1 MSRQLRMVRPNL
13 EDLPDLVIPE
23 GYGLRSYIKGDEI
36 HWANIITDSFG
47 GSKRTAED
55 TRKEII
61 ERDVFVPD
69 GLFFTTYEDTPV
81 GTACAWKQSIDET
94 EVGYVPTWSVLRVNT
109 LGTNSGNGLS
119 LAVLYYFRDNGF
131 ICSMLD
137 TDDFR
142 IPAIKTYLNLGFIPL
157 YVEDTQHSRWKQIFE
172 TLDLPFMEQEI
183 NHLRRFTYPGIV
195 EKKRLGN
202 CIDEVDDTISR
213 LPTKT

>member
-13 EDLPDLVIPE
+13 EDLPELVIPE

-55 TRKEII
+55 TRREII

-69 GLFFTTYEDTPV
+69 GLFFTTYEDIPV
-81 GTACAWKQSIDET
+81 GTACAWRQSVDET
-94 EVGYVPTWSVLRVNT
+94 EVGYVHMVGVESKHTGYK
-109 LGTNSGNGLS
+109 LGKWVS

-131 ICSMLD
+131 VCSMLD

-157 YVEDTQHSRWKQIFE
+157 YVEDTQHSRWIQIFE

-183 NHLRRFTYPGIV
+183 NHLRKLLSPELWIKT
-195 EKKRLGN
+195 
-202 CIDEVDDTISR
+202 SR
-213 LPTKT
+213 

>member
-13 EDLPDLVIPE
+13 EDLPELVIPE

-61 ERDVFVPD
+61 ERDVFEPD
-69 GLFFTTYEDTPV
+69 GLFFTTYEEIPV
-81 GTACAWKQSIDET
+81 GTACAWRQSVDET
-94 EVGYVPTWSVLRVNT
+94 EVGYVHMVGVESKHTGNK
-109 LGTNSGNGLS
+109 LGKWVS

-157 YVEDTQHSRWKQIFE
+157 FIEETQHSRWKQIFE

-183 NHLRRFTYPGIV
+183 NHLRELLTPELWI
-195 EKKRLGN
+195 K
-202 CIDEVDDTISR
+202 TSR
-213 LPTKT
+213 

>member
-1 MSRQLRMVRPNL
+1 MVRPNL
-13 EDLPDLVIPE
+13 EDLPELVIPE

-61 ERDVFVPD
+61 ERDVFEPD
-69 GLFFTTYEDTPV
+69 GLFFTTYEEIPV
-81 GTACAWKQSIDET
+81 GTACAWRQSVDET
-94 EVGYVPTWSVLRVNT
+94 EVGYVHMVGVESKHTGNK
-109 LGTNSGNGLS
+109 LGKWVS

-157 YVEDTQHSRWKQIFE
+157 FIEETQHSRWKQIFE

-183 NHLRRFTYPGIV
+183 NHLRELLTPELWI
-195 EKKRLGN
+195 K
-202 CIDEVDDTISR
+202 TSR
-213 LPTKT
+213 